1 MNYRNKVLK
10 PLSVFSA
17 IIACFGTVSCNNI
30 KDISDDVATFALAD
44 TACYYSTTFGK
55 GSVIDVK
62 IDISDDDWQSILD
75 NPTLEEY
82 HSADITVNGTSVSNA
97 GFRTKGFS
105 SLSSVAASDSNRYGF
120 KVKTDKYDSSQT
132 LNGLNEFV
140 LNSSFNDPS
149 YLREYIT
156 YCAMAQLDGITPFVT
171 YANLYINNELFGF
184 YLLIE
189 SYDDS
194 FVRRVGT
201 GEDIKLYKA
210 KEESCTLKKNDDLS
224 GFDCQY
230 GNDKNNDAIANL
242 RDTLNKDGVTE
253 SEIQSVLDVDS
264 VLRAIAVNTV
274 LGNYDS
280 YSGSKAHN
288 YYLLYQDG
296 IFSYIG
302 WDYNMSIGGF
312 SEDNGASVN
321 VDVSTPFYNVSAEDR
336 PLFSKLLEKES
347 YYAKYIEY
355 VNKLVEYFDGY
366 DDTVALLAKTLR
378 SYVEADPTA
387 FYTLEEFES
396 NVSAK
401 NEDLSAVSG
410 GAMPGIGNMT
420 PPESPDGMGK
430 NDFDKDGVKP
440 PDLPDGTE
448 KNDFGKDGATPP
460 ELPDGMGQNDPGK
473 DGATPPELPD
483 GIGQNDPG
491 KDGATPPELPDDMG
505 QNKQSGDGGGMPMMN
520 GKNVPSIIDY
530 IDQRIQSIKAQLA
543 K

>member
-1 MNYRNKVLK
+1 MNYKSKVLK
-10 PLSVFSA
+10 LLSVGLATLTCLGS
-17 IIACFGTVSCNNI
+17 TSCKKIKNI
-30 KDISDDVATFALAD
+30 SEDVATFTLAD
-44 TACYYSTTFGK
+44 IECYYSTTFGR

-62 IDISDDDWQSILD
+62 IDISTDDWQNILD

-82 HSADITVNGTSVSNA
+82 HSADITVNGTQVSNV

-105 SLSSVAASDSNRYGF
+105 SLSTVAASDSNRYGF
-120 KVKTDKYDSSQT
+120 KIKTDKYNESQT

-156 YCAMAQLDGITPFVT
+156 YCAMAHLGGITPFVT

-189 SYDDS
+189 AYDDS

-210 KEESCTLKKNDDLS
+210 KEETCTLKKDDDLS

-230 GNDKNNDAIANL
+230 GEDKKNDAIASL

-253 SEIQSVLDVDS
+253 NEIQSVLDVDS

-296 IFSYIG
+296 VFSYIG

-312 SEDNGASVN
+312 SEDNGASVG
-321 VDVSTPFYNVSAEDR
+321 VSVSSPFYNVNSEDR
-336 PLFSKLLEKES
+336 PLFSKLLEIDT
-347 YYAKYIEY
+347 YYTKYIEY
-355 VNKLVEYFDGY
+355 VNTLVEYFDNY
-366 DDTVALLAKTLR
+366 NDTISLLAKTLR
-378 SYVEADPTA
+378 SYVESDPTA
-387 FYTLEEFES
+387 FYTVEEFES
-396 NVSAK
+396 NVSSK
-401 NEDLSAVSG
+401 NEDLASRSNN
-410 GAMPGIGNMT
+410 AMPDGNDMT
-420 PPESPDGMGK
+420 PPDGMGQMM
-430 NDFDKDGVKP
+430 
-440 PDLPDGTE
+440 PDSNVG
-448 KNDFGKDGATPP
+448 TPP
-460 ELPDGMGQNDPGK
+460 ELPDGMGQNKPG
-473 DGATPPELPD
+473 DNGGTPPELPD
-483 GIGQNDPG
+483 GMGQNKP
-491 KDGATPPELPDDMG
+491 DGDGGTPPELPDGMG
-505 QNKQSGDGGGMPMMN
+505 QNKPDGNGGGMMN
-520 GKNVPSIIDY
+520 SKNVPSIVDY
-530 IDQRIQSIKAQLA
+530 ITQRVQNIKSQL
-543 K
+543 